1 VDRVA
6 VVDFDCMFLEAVLG
20 GSKALTPKSH
30 KTFLCEFMGQ
40 ILWAFQMNDSEYCN
54 ELIMSIRV

>member
-1 VDRVA
+1 M
-6 VVDFDCMFLEAVLG
+6 VDFDCMFLEAVLG

-30 KTFLCEFMGQ
+30 KTFLCESWDRFSAE
-40 ILWAFQMNDSEYCN
+40 AFQMNDSEYCN

>member
-1 VDRVA
+1 MA

-30 KTFLCEFMGQ
+30 KTSCVNSWDRFSGPS
-40 ILWAFQMNDSEYCN
+40 QMNDSEYCN